1 MKKVAIRDVSSFNN
15 KSIQINGWVYNS
27 RRSGKIGFLM
37 LRDGFGLLQCIVE
50 KKQIGEEQFDEFKRL
65 TQETS
70 ISVKGKVVEND
81 RATGGYELLVDS
93 FKVHQMS
100 VDYPIT
106 PKEHGTDFLMN
117 NRHLWLRSKRQH
129 AILKVRHQ
137 IIKSIRDFFDMNDF
151 TLVDTP
157 IFTPNAAEGTSTL
170 FKTEYFGKD
179 AFLAQTG
186 QLYGEASAMS
196 FGRHYN
202 FGPCFRAEKSKT
214 RRHLTEFWMVEPEIA
229 YCDIE
234 EDMKWAEDLLIYI
247 VDQVLSHR
255 LDELNTLERDVEIL
269 KKVKG
274 PFPRI
279 SYTKCIEMLKKA
291 DFSIEW
297 GDDFGSPEET
307 HIANQ
312 YDCPVIV
319 HRFPSDIKAFY
330 MKRDPEDEKVVLG
343 MDILAPEGYGEIVGG
358 SERETNIDILI
369 ERIKEKKLNQSD
381 YDWFLDLR
389 KYGSVPHSGFGMGLE
404 RVVAWICGL
413 SHIRETIPFAR
424 TMTRLNP

>member
-1 MKKVAIRDVSSFNN
+1 MKIIKIKEIN
-15 KSIQINGWVYNS
+15 KFENKLVRINGWVYNS
-27 RRSGKIGFLM
+27 RRSGKIGFLTV
-37 LRDGFGLLQCIVE
+37 RDGFGLIQCVVV
-50 KKQIGEEQFDEFKRL
+50 KDDIGDESFESFKRL
-65 TQETS
+65 TQESS
-70 ISVKGKVVEND
+70 ITVIGKVVKND
-81 RATGGYELLVDS
+81 RAIGKYGILVDS
-93 FKVHQMS
+93 YELHHLSQ
-100 VDYPIT
+100 DYPIT
-106 PKEHGTDFLMN
+106 PKEHGTEYLMA

-129 AILKVRHQ
+129 AILRVRHE
-137 IIKSIRDFFDMNDF
+137 IVKSIRDFFDMNDF

-170 FKTEYFGKD
+170 FRTEYFGKE

-186 QLYGEASAMS
+186 QLYGEASAMA

-234 EDMKWAEDLLIYI
+234 EDMMWAENLLIYI
-247 VDQVLSHR
+247 VQQVIKNKSN
-255 LDELNTLERDVEIL
+255 ELNILERDIDVL
-269 KKVKG
+269 KKVAG
-274 PFPRI
+274 PFPRV
-279 SYTKCIEMLKKA
+279 SYTDCIEILNKA
-291 DFSIEW
+291 DFNIKW
-297 GDDFGSPEET
+297 GEDFGSPEET
-307 HIANQ
+307 YIANQ
-312 YDCPVIV
+312 YDSPVIV
-319 HRFPSDIKAFY
+319 HRFPSKIKAFY
-330 MKRDPEDEKVVLG
+330 MKRDPENEKVVLG

-369 ERIKEKKLNQSD
+369 DRIDEEKLNKSD

-389 KYGSVPHSGFGMGLE
+389 RYGSVPHSGFGMGLE

-424 TMTRLNP
+424 TMSRLNP